1 MQGCPSHAA
10 ERRFSLRIAAIDIG
24 SNSIHMVIA
33 AAHGASGFEV
43 VDREREVV
51 QIGRGSFDS
60 RRLNRDAMKRTALA
74 LRRFAQLARR
84 MRADRIVCTA
94 TAAVREARNGGE
106 FLQLCRAA
114 AGVTPRVIPAS
125 EEGRL
130 IDLAVRSAL
139 QLPERGTLVVDIGGG
154 SAQVVMAREGGSPRV
169 ASAPLG
175 ALRLT
180 EQYLADDPPTARQ
193 VSRLRR
199 EIRERVEEAF
209 SRLGAGSF
217 ERVYGSSGSIHALAH
232 AAYGLDSGNRLRQV
246 NGHVLSA
253 GSLRKLTRKLVRMP
267 RAQRERLPEVDPWR
281 AEIILPGALVLLEIL
296 ERSGAEAITLC
307 DFGLREGLVLDW
319 LSHHRRELSSI
330 EEVGDLRLRS
340 VLSLLAKFGPEGPH
354 APHVA
359 ELSLALFD
367 GLASR
372 HELGSEARELLRF
385 AALLHDVGSAIGYDG
400 HARHSQYVIEHGNLR
415 GLTDEEVQVIALVA
429 CYHGKARPRK
439 RDEAFARQPR
449 RVRRLVRWL
458 AAMLRVAEG
467 LDRSHYQLIR
477 GLRVVSRGDAISI
490 VAAAQHDA
498 QLELWGARQRVRE
511 LERLTGARVR
521 VTLAARADRP
531 AASKE
536 GTAIPVRR
544 ALRVV
549 RGIAATPAV
558 SSERRA
564 GR

>member
-1 MQGCPSHAA
+1 M
-10 ERRFSLRIAAIDIG
+10 RIAAIDIG

-51 QIGRGSFDS
+51 QIGRGSFEAG
-60 RRLNRDAMKRTALA
+60 RLRRDAMKRTALA
-74 LRRFAQLARR
+74 LRRFVQLARR
-84 MRADRIVCTA
+84 MGADRIVCTA

-106 FLQLCRAA
+106 FLQMCRDA
-114 AGVTPRVIPAS
+114 AGLTPRVIPAE

-139 QLPERGTLVVDIGGG
+139 QVPERGTLVVDIGGG
-154 SAQVVMAREGGSPRV
+154 SAQLVAPRDGGAPRV
-169 ASAPLG
+169 ASTPLG

-180 EQYLADDPPTARQ
+180 EGFLADDPPTPRQ
-193 VSRLRR
+193 VTRLRR
-199 EIRERVEEAF
+199 EIRERVEAAF
-209 SRLGAGSF
+209 GKLGGADF

-232 AAYGLDSGNRLRQV
+232 AAYGMDGERRLRQV
-246 NGHVLSA
+246 NGHVLSVGA
-253 GSLRKLTRKLVRMP
+253 LRKLTRRLVRMP
-267 RAQRERLPEVDPWR
+267 RPQRERLPEIDQWR
-281 AEIILPGALVLLEIL
+281 AEIMLPGALVLLEIL
-296 ERSGAEAITLC
+296 ERAGADAITLC

-319 LSHHRRELSSI
+319 LAHHRREVSTL
-330 EEVGDLRLRS
+330 EEVQDLRLRS
-340 VLSLLAKFGPEGPH
+340 VLSLLAKFGPEGGH

-359 ELSLALFD
+359 GLSLALFD
-367 GLASR
+367 GLAR
-372 HELGSEARELLRF
+372 AHGFGADARELLRF

-429 CYHGKARPRK
+429 RYHGKARPRK
-439 RDEAFARQPR
+439 RDLEYARQPK
-449 RVRRLVRWL
+449 RVRKLVRWL
-458 AAMLRVAEG
+458 AAILRVAEG

-477 GLRVVSRGDAISI
+477 GVRVARRADTWSI
-490 VAAAQHDA
+490 VARAQHDA
-498 QLELWGARQRVRE
+498 QLELWGARRRVGE
-511 LERLTGARVR
+511 LERLTRARFR
-521 VTLAARADRP
+521 VTLESKAERS

-536 GTAIPVRR
+536 GTAIPARR

-549 RGIAATPAV
+549 HGNAAAPPAA
-558 SSERRA
+558 SERRA